1 MSANRVSQSRS
12 GLNGGAAE
20 RPVSTCMRT
29 LSANAHAARRCNVL
43 LRSSIFELCAPN
55 PFSCSAAL
63 RFFHHF
69 LHPLLYRY
77 SRALTFVLPSL
88 FRTRPDL
95 LLLPL
100 LFLLLLLLLPLL
112 SVIFTRSLLDES
124 RASYLPMKTNVSGD
138 ACSSFFFLAS
148 STRSRDIWMCFLARK
163 GWVGRGSARQ

>member
-100 LFLLLLLLLPLL
+100 L

>member
-20 RPVSTCMRT
+20 RSVSTCMRT

-95 LLLPL
+95 LLL
-100 LFLLLLLLLPLL
+100 LFLLLLLLLPTFGDFHP
-112 SVIFTRSLLDES
+112 IAAGRIQSLLPPYENE
-124 RASYLPMKTNVSGD
+124 RFRRCLLQ
-138 ACSSFFFLAS
+138 FLLFS
-148 STRSRDIWMCFLARK
+148 
-163 GWVGRGSARQ
+163 

>member
-1 MSANRVSQSRS
+1 MLCSVLLLGRSAMSANRVSQSRS

-95 LLLPL
+95 LLLLPL
-100 LFLLLLLLLPLL
+100 LFLLLLLLPTFGDFHP
-112 SVIFTRSLLDES
+112 IAAGRIQSLLPPYENE
-124 RASYLPMKTNVSGD
+124 RFRRCLLQ
-138 ACSSFFFLAS
+138 FLLFS
-148 STRSRDIWMCFLARK
+148 
-163 GWVGRGSARQ
+163 

>member
-1 MSANRVSQSRS
+1 MLCSVLLLGRSAMSANRVSQSRS

-100 LFLLLLLLLPLL
+100 LFLLLLFLPTFGDFHPIAAGRIQSLLPPYENERFRRCLL
-112 SVIFTRSLLDES
+112 QFLLFT
-124 RASYLPMKTNVSGD
+124 
-138 ACSSFFFLAS
+138 
-148 STRSRDIWMCFLARK
+148 
-163 GWVGRGSARQ
+163 

>member
-100 LFLLLLLLLPLL
+100 L

-148 STRSRDIWMCFLARK
+148 STRSRDI
-163 GWVGRGSARQ
+163 